1 MFTKTKDKDDEKN
14 LAVKVHP
21 MRMVTWMRTK
31 NSMLPCIILFRMRK
45 KKQEN
50 DGVGGISSLF
60 QRHCQKT
67 LV

>member
-1 MFTKTKDKDDEKN
+1 MLTKTKDKDDEMN

-21 MRMVTWMRTK
+21 MRLVTWMRPK
-31 NSMLPCIILFRMRK
+31 SSMLPFMILFRMRK

-50 DGVGGISSLF
+50 VGVGDILSLF